1 MVVAPLTI
9 LERKAQLSL
18 SRFGMPVVPNSY
30 SAVEFAAAIRQR
42 STTCVTATAVANH
55 AWTPLTGGDPP
66 LSARDVRLT

>member
-18 SRFGMPVVPNSY
+18 SRFGMPVVSNS
-30 SAVEFAAAIRQR
+30 SVANEFAAVVSQR
-42 STTCVTATAVANH
+42 NATCVTPTAVANH